1 VATADTRHTV
11 LVVDDEQAIRLVCR
25 VNLEL
30 DGYRVL
36 EADGLAEARRLLDDE
51 PVEVVLLDLNLG
63 VERTDDLLEELR
75 RRTPPVAVALVTG
88 SPDATRTERPEADAV
103 LAKPFDLAE
112 LADTVRRLT
121 DLTAAER

>member
-36 EADGLAEARRLLDDE
+36 EAGGLAEARRLLDDE

-63 VERTDDLLEELR
+63 AERTDDLLEELR
-75 RRTPPVAVALVTG
+75 RRTPPVPVALVTG
-88 SPDATRTERPEADAV
+88 SPDATRMERPEADAV
-103 LAKPFDLAE
+103 LAKPFDLVE